1 MKANHCK
8 LSNNLVVNENRELQN
23 RESQNRELQN
33 RELQNR
39 ELQNRELQNKLKT
52 TIDLITNYLNSDN
65 LLPKILNELISRLND
80 VFTNPKIIIF
90 GGFLREL
97 VRVNNLDE
105 LDKYLKTDGDI
116 DLFVKIKEYYLS
128 TFHLFIQNFC
138 DLYSVNNDNIE
149 INCQISYKYN
159 VALLSKLYTLT
170 IVNTQNNTTYKID
183 FNISKKYSL
192 FNLKNKFDVSINSLC
207 YYTNK
212 KKLFSKNKQLVSVTQ
227 IYKDIKNNQFTVIP
241 SINENEKIDRILKL
255 IYIKNYQP
263 NMMDKYTKYYMTWLS
278 LNLINDYDELYKNL
292 ISKKCVKKAN
302 FINSLISKN
311 KKIKSDLLHGCLCK
325 SNILKCIQCNNSKQ
339 NFNNIYCYECYI
351 NKIDNNVV
359 TYNNKYCI
367 ANNYSNLFN
376 IAINEEHL
384 ELVNLLSIIFDLNN
398 LQSAIINKLVDFYI
412 NQRNYETLLNTIKSK
427 LKNKYVIIDG
437 IIRRDNVKIFKDYC
451 KKHLKICKNAKVKT
465 IKYLFYFNSPNIIKA
480 FSKVFFKKEKKRNNI
495 FAPQHKFDDI
505 TFGKICWYNNIDLIE
520 IYMRIFKNKYNS
532 YIFNPK
538 NRDEY
543 VKQDNFIENISAKCT
558 IEIIKLLTKQFNL
571 KYNSICIRKYMDYNI
586 TIEDR
591 EEKVKNIE
599 FFVRNLRETNIACTI
614 DGNMHFNDVY
624 CTVLRC
630 NPNCYSL
637 LYDITKGSNKEKY
650 DKMLKI
656 AELYLY
662 VRPNNWCTCIKCI
675 NVKKVSYYILAM
687 QFILYVKGCDF
698 NFVNKIAIK
707 YF

>member
-1 MKANHCK
+1 MQTNEEK
-8 LSNNLVVNENRELQN
+8 LSNQLVLKQN
-23 RESQNRELQN
+23 REMQNEELQE
-33 RELQNR
+33 REIQNQELEER
-39 ELQNRELQNKLKT
+39 EMQNKLKI
-52 TIDLITNYLNSDN
+52 TIDSITTYFNSDN
-65 LLPKILNELISRLND
+65 VLPKILNELMIRIND
-80 VFTNPKIIIF
+80 VFHNPKIIIF

-97 VRVNNLDE
+97 IRINNLDE

-138 DLYSVNNDNIE
+138 THYSVNNDNIE
-149 INCQISYKYN
+149 ISYQISNKYN
-159 VALLSKLYTLT
+159 IVLLSKLYTL
-170 IVNTQNNTTYKID
+170 IVINLQNNTTYKID
-183 FNISKKYSL
+183 FNISKNYSL

-207 YYTNK
+207 YEISK
-212 KKLFSKNKQLVSVTQ
+212 KKLFSKKKELISVSQ
-227 IYKDIKNNQFTVIP
+227 IYKHIKNNQFTVIP
-241 SINENEKIDRILKL
+241 NINENEKIDRILKL
-255 IYIKNYQP
+255 IYIRKYEP
-263 NMMDKYTKYYMTWLS
+263 NMKDKYTVYYMTWLS
-278 LNLINDYDELYKNL
+278 LNLINDYDDLYKTL

-311 KKIKSDLLHGCLCK
+311 KTVKSDLLHGCLCK
-325 SNILKCIQCNNSKQ
+325 SNILKCLQCNNSKQ
-339 NFNNIYCYECYI
+339 NFNDIYCYECYI
-351 NKIDNNVV
+351 NNIDNNIV

-384 ELVNLLSIIFDLNN
+384 ELVKLLSIIFDLNN
-398 LQSAIINKLVDFYI
+398 LQSAIINKLVDFYV
-412 NQRNYETLLNTIKSK
+412 NQPNYETLLNKIKSK
-427 LKNKYVIIDG
+427 LKNKNVIIDG
-437 IIRRDNVKIFKDYC
+437 IIRRDNVLIFKDYC
-451 KKHLKICKNAKVKT
+451 KKHLKNNKVNKLKI

-495 FAPQHKFDDI
+495 FAPQYKFDDI
-505 TFGKICWYNNIDLIE
+505 TFGKICSYNNIDLIK

-571 KYNSICIRKYMDYNI
+571 KYNSTCIRKYMDYNI

-599 FFVRNLRETNIACTI
+599 FFVRNLRETNMACTI
-614 DGNMHFNDVY
+614 DGNMHFNDIY

-637 LYDITKGSNKEKY
+637 LYDNTKGSNKKKY
-650 DKMLKI
+650 ENMLKI

-662 VRPNNWCTCIKCI
+662 IRPNNWCTCINCI
-675 NVKKVSYYILAM
+675 NIKKVSYYILAM
-687 QFILYVKGCDF
+687 QFILYIKGCDF
-698 NFVNKIAIK
+698 NFVNKIAIQ